1 MDPKS
6 AIFVS
11 HLTPQQQATVVGL
24 VGNKCTVKGTINDCQ
39 IDVLWDTGAQVSIV
53 SEAFIKRNF
62 PGVTVKDIEELLG
75 AKLNLTAAN
84 GSDIPYKGWV
94 ELKFKLLSSSNEL
107 TVPFLVTEEALDV
120 PLIGF
125 NVIEEIIKSRDSDND
140 LNRSVTS
147 SFTGL
152 NSHDASTFVN
162 FIQNA
167 SQEELCSVK
176 TMKRDVIIPKRQT
189 IKVACRVNTGPVD
202 RSAPVLFEPDET
214 NPWPTGLDVAETLLT
229 VRKGKSSHVDIDII
243 NNTNHDITLR
253 GRTVLGRLQLVQSVT
268 PVEVRLKE
276 PNDENNNTAPEEA
289 MTSEE
294 PGGKQHGVPLLS
306 QIDQDLDVP
315 PHIKD
320 IELSGLTTE
329 QKRTA
334 IQLLTEEA
342 DSFAKDDSDIG
353 CISGLKL
360 DIELHDETPVQK
372 NYVAVPKPLYPE
384 VKAYIE
390 DLLNRNFIR
399 KSTSSYSSPVVCV
412 RKKDQTLRLCVDYRA
427 LNSKT
432 RPDRHPI
439 PRIQETLDNLGGN
452 SWFSVLD
459 QGKAYHQGFVSP
471 DSQPLTAFIT
481 PWGLYEWIRIP
492 FGLSR
497 APAAFQRFMENCL
510 GDLRDTVCVPY
521 LDDIIVF
528 SATFEEHIEHIRKVL
543 RRLREHGVKLKPQ
556 KCKLFKR
563 EVVFLGRV
571 VSENGYKLDPSS
583 VGPVLRL
590 KESNPKTVNEVRKLM
605 GFLNYYRRYIKDFS
619 RIAKP
624 IYDLLKSPDLPGA
637 DTRRKSKKDGSGAGQ
652 LSANHPVKWTT
663 THQSALQKL
672 VASLTSLPVMAYPDF
687 NSPFVLHTDA
697 SEEGLGAVLY
707 QNQNDILR
715 IIAYGS
721 RSLTPAEKNYHL
733 HSGKL
738 EFLALKWAICD
749 HFRDYLYYAPSFTVY
764 TDNNPLTYVLTSAK
778 LNATGLRWVGD
789 LADFNFTIRY
799 RPGKANVDADT
810 LSRMPPDIN
819 SYMETCTE
827 TTSQDVLQAVV
838 SSVKLQEQG
847 KVNWVSALT
856 SDSALLS
863 SDTPEVDGSRMPKID
878 IKQAQ
883 INDKTVGR
891 VRHLIQCG
899 QRPTTSERKKETL
912 DTQLLLHEWER
923 LFLDKEGILRRNKG
937 PVSQIVLPKKF
948 HLLVYREL
956 HENMGHLGVDRTLHL
971 ARQRFYWPHMQRDIE
986 HYIGHVCQCVKRK
999 IPTLKTRAPLQPILT
1014 SAPFELIS
1022 IDFLHLERSS
1032 GGYEYILVVMDHFT
1046 RYAQAYATRN
1056 KSARTVAQKLYNDFI
1071 LRFGFPLKIHHDQ
1084 GGEFENRLHQELE
1097 KLCGV
1102 EHSRTT
1108 PYHPQGNGQVERFN
1122 RTLLGMLRTLPATQR
1137 SRWAD
1142 NLNQV
1147 VHAYNC
1153 TRHETT
1159 GYSPFFLLFGRH
1171 PRLPIDLIFGT
1182 ETQDA
1187 HKSHLQYVIKWRKAM
1202 TEAYELASTKS
1213 NEGGARAKQRYDHRV
1228 RGVVLQPGDRVLVRN
1243 LSERGGPGKLRP
1255 HWEDRIHVVVQRK
1268 GDDSPVYEVK
1278 PELGTG
1284 STRTLHR
1291 NLLLPCNY
1299 LPVDIPNDT
1308 ATAQRKVK
1316 KNSQREKDKKK
1327 SPQRS
1332 ELENSSSDDGS
1343 DDEFVAIPVIPQT
1356 DDRQD
1361 QTALTEEHPLN
1372 GDTTAQPVQLENPEG
1387 AASVSNGEEM
1397 ENTCIDATNRGKR
1410 EVDSTVV
1417 DSSTDDTEPTSTV
1430 SGGSAQPASSSVSG
1444 GAEQTSSADHITESV
1459 CVSEEEPRP
1468 QRQRHPPTILT
1479 YDVLGNPRYAA
1490 QAQAVMSQEAPAYEQ
1505 PQKSVPY
1512 PAWSTPVPVQQQLPL
1527 LPIQYPMIF
1536 GDQRMH
1542 PYYLHMPQYAYPP
1555 PMYQFPVHCP
1565 ADHLIQVPMNFGHV
1579 PIQRPLY

>member
-360 DIELHDETPVQK
+360 DIDLHDETPVQK

-439 PRIQETLDNLGGN
+439 PRIQETLDSLGGN

-497 APAAFQRFMENCL
+497 APGAFQRFMENCL

-624 IYDLLKSPDLPGA
+624 IYDLVKSPDLPGA

-799 RPGKANVDADT
+799 WPGKANVDADT
-810 LSRMPPDIN
+810 LSRMPPDIS

-1022 IDFLHLERSS
+1022 IDFLHLARSS

-1213 NEGGARAKQRYDHRV
+1213 NEGGARAKQRYDHLV

-1555 PMYQFPVHCP
+1555 PMYQFPVHYP

>member
-1 MDPKS
+1 M
-6 AIFVS
+6 
-11 HLTPQQQATVVGL
+11 
-24 VGNKCTVKGTINDCQ
+24 
-39 IDVLWDTGAQVSIV
+39 
-53 SEAFIKRNF
+53 
-62 PGVTVKDIEELLG
+62 
-75 AKLNLTAAN
+75 
-84 GSDIPYKGWV
+84 
-94 ELKFKLLSSSNEL
+94 
-107 TVPFLVTEEALDV
+107 
-120 PLIGF
+120 
-125 NVIEEIIKSRDSDND
+125 
-140 LNRSVTS
+140 
-147 SFTGL
+147 
-152 NSHDASTFVN
+152 
-162 FIQNA
+162 
-167 SQEELCSVK
+167 
-176 TMKRDVIIPKRQT
+176 
-189 IKVACRVNTGPVD
+189 
-202 RSAPVLFEPDET
+202 
-214 NPWPTGLDVAETLLT
+214 
-229 VRKGKSSHVDIDII
+229 
-243 NNTNHDITLR
+243 
-253 GRTVLGRLQLVQSVT
+253 
-268 PVEVRLKE
+268 
-276 PNDENNNTAPEEA
+276 
-289 MTSEE
+289 
-294 PGGKQHGVPLLS
+294 
-306 QIDQDLDVP
+306 
-315 PHIKD
+315 
-320 IELSGLTTE
+320 
-329 QKRTA
+329 
-334 IQLLTEEA
+334 
-342 DSFAKDDSDIG
+342 
-353 CISGLKL
+353 
-360 DIELHDETPVQK
+360 
-372 NYVAVPKPLYPE
+372 
-384 VKAYIE
+384 
-390 DLLNRNFIR
+390 
-399 KSTSSYSSPVVCV
+399 
-412 RKKDQTLRLCVDYRA
+412 
-427 LNSKT
+427 
-432 RPDRHPI
+432 
-439 PRIQETLDNLGGN
+439 
-452 SWFSVLD
+452 D

-543 RRLREHGVKLKPQ
+543 RRLREHEVKLKPQ

-571 VSENGYKLDPSS
+571 VSENGHKLDPSS

-605 GFLNYYRRYIKDFS
+605 GFLNYHRRYIKDFS

-624 IYDLLKSPDLPGA
+624 IYDLVKSPDLPGA
-637 DTRRKSKKDGSGAGQ
+637 DTRTKSKKDGSGTGQ

-687 NSPFVLHTDA
+687 NSPFVLHSDA

-749 HFRDYLYYAPSFTVY
+749 HFRDSLYYAPSFTVY

-799 RPGKANVDADT
+799 RPGKANVDAET

-827 TTSQDVLQAVV
+827 TTSQDVLQA
-838 SSVKLQEQG
+838 
-847 KVNWVSALT
+847 
-856 SDSALLS
+856 
-863 SDTPEVDGSRMPKID
+863 
-878 IKQAQ
+878 Q

-899 QRPTTSERKKETL
+899 QRPTISERKKETL

-923 LFLDKEGILRRNKG
+923 LFLDKEGILRGNKG

-971 ARQRFYWPHMQRDIE
+971 ARQRFYWPHMQRDIQ

-1014 SAPFELIS
+1014 STPFELIS

-1032 GGYEYILVVMDHFT
+1032 GGYQYILDVMDHFT
-1046 RYAQAYATRN
+1046 CYAQAYATRN

-1071 LRFGFPLKIHHDQ
+1071 LRFGFPQKIHHDQ
-1084 GGEFENRLHQELE
+1084 GGEFEKRLHQELE

-1108 PYHPQGNGQVERFN
+1108 PYHPQGSGQVERFN
-1122 RTLLGMLRTLPATQR
+1122 RTLLGMLPTLPATQR

-1187 HKSHLQYVIKWRKAM
+1187 HKSHLQYVIKWQKAM
-1202 TEAYELASTKS
+1202 TEVYELASKKS
-1213 NEGGARAKQRYDHRV
+1213 NEEGARAKQRYEHRV

-1243 LSERGGPGKLRP
+1243 LSERGGPWQAP
-1255 HWEDRIHVVVQRK
+1255 TT
-1268 GDDSPVYEVK
+1268 
-1278 PELGTG
+1278 LGG
-1284 STRTLHR
+1284 P
-1291 NLLLPCNY
+1291 NPCC
-1299 LPVDIPNDT
+1299 
-1308 ATAQRKVK
+1308 
-1316 KNSQREKDKKK
+1316 
-1327 SPQRS
+1327 
-1332 ELENSSSDDGS
+1332 
-1343 DDEFVAIPVIPQT
+1343 
-1356 DDRQD
+1356 
-1361 QTALTEEHPLN
+1361 
-1372 GDTTAQPVQLENPEG
+1372 G
-1387 AASVSNGEEM
+1387 AA
-1397 ENTCIDATNRGKR
+1397 K
-1410 EVDSTVV
+1410 
-1417 DSSTDDTEPTSTV
+1417 
-1430 SGGSAQPASSSVSG
+1430 GG
-1444 GAEQTSSADHITESV
+1444 
-1459 CVSEEEPRP
+1459 
-1468 QRQRHPPTILT
+1468 
-1479 YDVLGNPRYAA
+1479 
-1490 QAQAVMSQEAPAYEQ
+1490 
-1505 PQKSVPY
+1505 
-1512 PAWSTPVPVQQQLPL
+1512 
-1527 LPIQYPMIF
+1527 
-1536 GDQRMH
+1536 
-1542 PYYLHMPQYAYPP
+1542 
-1555 PMYQFPVHCP
+1555 
-1565 ADHLIQVPMNFGHV
+1565 
-1579 PIQRPLY
+1579 

>member
-62 PGVTVKDIEELLG
+62 PGVTVNDIEELLG

-107 TVPFLVTEEALDV
+107 TVPFLVTEEVLDV

-167 SQEELCSVK
+167 SQKELCWVK

-294 PGGKQHGVPLLS
+294 PGGKQHGVPLPS

-342 DSFAKDDSDIG
+342 DSFAKDDSDID

-399 KSTSSYSSPVVCV
+399 KSASSYSSPVVCV

-459 QGKAYHQGFVSP
+459 QGKAYHQGSVSP

-492 FGLSR
+492 FRLSR

-624 IYDLLKSPDLPGA
+624 IYDLLKSPDFPGA

-923 LFLDKEGILRRNKG
+923 LFLDKKGILRRNKG
-937 PVSQIVLPKKF
+937 PVSQVVLPKKF

-1046 RYAQAYATRN
+1046 RYAQAHATRN

-1108 PYHPQGNGQVERFN
+1108 PKWF
-1122 RTLLGMLRTLPATQR
+1122 TLTIVPDTRQLAIRHSSCYLGAIL
-1137 SRWAD
+1137 
-1142 NLNQV
+1142 
-1147 VHAYNC
+1147 AYQ
-1153 TRHETT
+1153 
-1159 GYSPFFLLFGRH
+1159 
-1171 PRLPIDLIFGT
+1171 LI
-1182 ETQDA
+1182 
-1187 HKSHLQYVIKWRKAM
+1187 
-1202 TEAYELASTKS
+1202 
-1213 NEGGARAKQRYDHRV
+1213 
-1228 RGVVLQPGDRVLVRN
+1228 
-1243 LSERGGPGKLRP
+1243 
-1255 HWEDRIHVVVQRK
+1255 
-1268 GDDSPVYEVK
+1268 
-1278 PELGTG
+1278 
-1284 STRTLHR
+1284 
-1291 NLLLPCNY
+1291 
-1299 LPVDIPNDT
+1299 
-1308 ATAQRKVK
+1308 
-1316 KNSQREKDKKK
+1316 
-1327 SPQRS
+1327 
-1332 ELENSSSDDGS
+1332 
-1343 DDEFVAIPVIPQT
+1343 
-1356 DDRQD
+1356 
-1361 QTALTEEHPLN
+1361 
-1372 GDTTAQPVQLENPEG
+1372 
-1387 AASVSNGEEM
+1387 
-1397 ENTCIDATNRGKR
+1397 
-1410 EVDSTVV
+1410 
-1417 DSSTDDTEPTSTV
+1417 
-1430 SGGSAQPASSSVSG
+1430 
-1444 GAEQTSSADHITESV
+1444 
-1459 CVSEEEPRP
+1459 
-1468 QRQRHPPTILT
+1468 
-1479 YDVLGNPRYAA
+1479 
-1490 QAQAVMSQEAPAYEQ
+1490 
-1505 PQKSVPY
+1505 
-1512 PAWSTPVPVQQQLPL
+1512 
-1527 LPIQYPMIF
+1527 
-1536 GDQRMH
+1536 
-1542 PYYLHMPQYAYPP
+1542 
-1555 PMYQFPVHCP
+1555 
-1565 ADHLIQVPMNFGHV
+1565 
-1579 PIQRPLY
+1579 